1 MTDLLSPLRR
11 AKRLLQALT
20 TPRQPPV
27 DPQQIQVR
35 PISAADAPSIAQS
48 FPESADPQY
57 ATVLAAQSRGELS
70 LYVALLAQAPV
81 GLAYV
86 MWAGHRHPQIQQR
99 APGVPEIYKV
109 QVLQAQRSR
118 GIGALLIGQIEQD
131 MRTRGIAVSGLGV
144 HAHNTRA
151 KALYER
157 LGYVA
162 DAQPYYDEFDELDA
176 RGKTQHHRIEAI
188 FMSKRLSA

>member
-11 AKRLLQALT
+11 AKRYLQALT

-35 PISAADAPSIAQS
+35 PISPADAAQIARL

-57 ATVLAAQSRGELS
+57 AIALAAQARGELAI
-70 LYVALLAQAPV
+70 YVALLAQGPV

-86 MWAGHRHPQIQQR
+86 VWANHRNPQVQQR

-109 QVLQAQRSR
+109 QVLPTQRSR
-118 GIGALLIGQIEQD
+118 GIGALLISQIERD
-131 MRTRGIAVSGLGV
+131 MRARGIAFSGLGV

-151 KALYER
+151 KTLYER
-157 LGYVA
+157 LGYIA
-162 DAQPYYDEFDELDA
+162 DAQPYYDEFDEVNA
-176 RGKTQHHRIEAI
+176 QGVTTHHRVEAI
-188 FMSKRLSA
+188 FMSKRLGT